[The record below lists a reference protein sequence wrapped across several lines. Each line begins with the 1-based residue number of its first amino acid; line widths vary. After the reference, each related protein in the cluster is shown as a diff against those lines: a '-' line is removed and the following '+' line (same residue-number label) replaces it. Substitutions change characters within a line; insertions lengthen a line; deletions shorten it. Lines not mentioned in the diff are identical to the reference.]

1 MGRIVRLT
9 ESDLNRLVRRVI
21 REQQNGNTSKF
32 KVITNNW
39 SEFPPEI
46 EPSTLTGQWGGAAYI
61 RNHNQEKMP
70 ELKNVIT
77 TDNDKMTCCMF
88 ESNGIVY
95 LFLYEGM
102 HTRTPQSCTIEKGT
116 AEEYSKYYSNAKSM
130 VTSLPEGATDY
141 ILIRP
146 QDKKMSS
153 LVILKNGKTCFT
165 WALPEPGYPPFKNC
179 Q

>member
-1 MGRIVRLT
+1 MGKFIIT
-9 ESDLNRLVRRVI
+9 EEEKRHIKSLY
-21 REQQNGNTSKF
+21 EQQISGNTKF
-32 KVITNNW
+32 KVITTNW
-39 SEFPPEI
+39 SDLSSTGLES
-46 EPSTLTGQWGGAAYI
+46 STLAGQWGGAAYI
-61 RNHNQEKMP
+61 RNHNQEKML

-77 TDNDKMTCCMF
+77 TENDKMTCCMF

-102 HTRTPQSCTIEKGT
+102 HTRIPQSCTIEKGT
-116 AEEYSKYYSNAKSM
+116 AQEYSEYYSKATSM
-130 VTSLPEGATDY
+130 VTSLPEGTTDY

-146 QDKKMSS
+146 QDKKLSS

-165 WALPEPGYPPFKNC
+165 FAVPESGYPPFKNC